1 MSSFDRCVVLVADD
15 EPAVLKVVTHALT
28 RHGYIVIPAGDG
40 AAALRICQERQGPI
54 HLALL
59 DIMMPGMKGPQL
71 YECLKQIHAKIA
83 VLFMSGWSSALI
95 SELAPGMN
103 DIHFIAKPFFPRDLV
118 QRVNEILGNEE
129 VCTLLA
135 DETEAVY
142 A

>member
-28 RHGYIVIPAGDG
+28 RHGYSVIPAGDG

-95 SELAPGMN
+95 SELAP
-103 DIHFIAKPFFPRDLV
+103 
-118 QRVNEILGNEE
+118 
-129 VCTLLA
+129 
-135 DETEAVY
+135 
-142 A
+142 